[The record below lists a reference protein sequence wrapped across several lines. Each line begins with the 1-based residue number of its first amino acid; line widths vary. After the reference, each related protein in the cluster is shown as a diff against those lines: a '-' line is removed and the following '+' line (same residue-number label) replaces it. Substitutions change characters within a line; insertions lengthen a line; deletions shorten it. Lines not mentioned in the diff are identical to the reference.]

1 MKKKAKESLVK
12 RLSEQFIYLN
22 FAIVIFLIVMPLS
35 YYQLFISSQYYKL
48 ERYIKENDVSASQ
61 VGNYVIEE
69 GYDLRSDVGEV
80 FETKSRICMAE
91 DVQILEKTNASS
103 KKVVVTFTNGCE
115 PMVIG
120 LNYVL
125 LHGFTVF
132 YFLIAIVSALVVI
145 LANFYNLSGI
155 KIQIK
160 KAFTKIEEQVEEMKI
175 IGGPEYEKKEAAFS
189 EFQSLINDIDDLNIQ
204 INNYIF
210 ERHTLVSTL
219 NHELKSPINKMNS
232 LIQAHQMEI
241 PGYENSDQIIG
252 ELEHELDVLLNI
264 VNFTLDIFVKSNLKE
279 ISKVDITKSIEK
291 ILKRSHD
298 KLKLNNLTYKLTK
311 SANLIIDSDAR
322 LVDLILS
329 NLIENICKYAEK
341 SSEFTIDISEDQV
354 IIENKVSNIR
364 KVGTQQGLK
373 LSTQL
378 VRTVGYDLTY
388 SEENNIFKVILA
400 QTPEAKAKEL

>member
-1 MKKKAKESLVK
+1 MKKKTKESLIK

-189 EFQSLINDIDDLNIQ
+189 EFQSLINGIDELNIQ

-232 LIQAHQMEI
+232 LIQAYEMEI
-241 PGYENSDQIIG
+241 PGYDDANQIIE
-252 ELEHELDVLLNI
+252 ELSQELDVLLNI
-264 VNFTLDIFVKSNLKE
+264 VNFTLDVFVKSNLKE

-291 ILKRSHD
+291 ILKRSDD
-298 KLKLNNLTYKLTK
+298 KLKLNELTYKLTK
-311 SANLIIDSDAR
+311 KSDLVIDSDAR
-322 LVDLILS
+322 LVDLVLS
-329 NLIENICKYAEK
+329 NIIENICKYAEK
-341 SSEFTIDISEDQV
+341 NSEFTIDISEDKV
-354 IIENKVSNIR
+354 IIKNKVSNIR

-388 SEENNIFKVILA
+388 SEENNIFRVILA
-400 QTPEAKAKEL
+400 QTPGVKE